1 MVKQLESFRFEM
13 WCWRRVLRISWVDL
27 RSNEWVRRKAKVE
40 EEKSLLGTDYALT
53 LRKFGHLMRGRP
65 SIVQTAIE
73 GSIEGKRKRGRQK
86 TTRAK
91 KVSEANGKTTIS
103 ATKRA
108 AMDREK

>member
-1 MVKQLESFRFEM
+1 MLEENATNQLGSP
-13 WCWRRVLRISWVDL
+13 

-40 EEKSLLGTDYALT
+40 EEKWLLGTVYALT

-108 AMDREK
+108 AMDREKRREISNRQLWRR